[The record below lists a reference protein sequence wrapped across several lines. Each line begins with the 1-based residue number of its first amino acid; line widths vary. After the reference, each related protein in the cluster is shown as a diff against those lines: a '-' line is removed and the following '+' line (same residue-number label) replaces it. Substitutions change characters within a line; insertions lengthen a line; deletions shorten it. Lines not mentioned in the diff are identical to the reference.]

1 MSLAIFFPFQH
12 QIKKRKEKRVAK
24 AKKSLFAILLENEG
38 RSSIISLPSSLLAR
52 RSQSHVSCILNQFPS
67 SQTRTVLRATSLLLM
82 DPGLHFQNDTKGKR
96 NYCSLVALLFARKV
110 GKKNENFFGGKA
122 SKLSHWV
129 KIRPTFFKHDE
140 FTSYFGRH
148 SV

>member
-12 QIKKRKEKRVAK
+12 QQIKKRKERRVVK

-38 RSSIISLPSSLLAR
+38 RSSIISLASSLPVGR
-52 RSQSHVSCILNQFPS
+52 RSQSHVSCILNQF

-96 NYCSLVALLFARKV
+96 NYCCTSFSHAR
-110 GKKNENFFGGKA
+110 KNENFFGKEKVPKFPSVGK
-122 SKLSHWV
+122 
-129 KIRPTFFKHDE
+129 KIGPHLF
-140 FTSYFGRH
+140 
-148 SV
+148 

>member
-110 GKKNENFFGGKA
+110 GKKE
-122 SKLSHWV
+122 
-129 KIRPTFFKHDE
+129 
-140 FTSYFGRH
+140 
-148 SV
+148 

>member
-12 QIKKRKEKRVAK
+12 QIKKRKKRVAK

-96 NYCSLVALLFARKV
+96 NYCSLVALLFLLL
-110 GKKNENFFGGKA
+110 E
-122 SKLSHWV
+122 
-129 KIRPTFFKHDE
+129 T
-140 FTSYFGRH
+140 
-148 SV
+148 